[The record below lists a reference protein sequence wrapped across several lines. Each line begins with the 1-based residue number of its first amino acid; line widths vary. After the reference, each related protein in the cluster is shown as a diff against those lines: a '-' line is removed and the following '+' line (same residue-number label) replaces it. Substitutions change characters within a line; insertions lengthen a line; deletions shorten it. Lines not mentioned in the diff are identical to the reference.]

1 MLSKEDKQKIR
12 RLQSYHCSIKEVKGK
27 PVTDDGKPFIIPS
40 YPELLAKAIA
50 DIEELGFANVVRT
63 SPNKANC
70 IVRVF
75 STEHHK
81 YNTELTY
88 NLFHF
93 LHQEQFDVDGWVRM
107 QHYGHPLWPFQVHQ
121 VALSGWAGHIH
132 SRLCRLLFAYWLIK
146 KQRPGTFPAA
156 ASFFHIWYK

>member
-50 DIEELGFANVVRT
+50 DIEELGFAKRRAHISQQT
-63 SPNKANC
+63 TKLS

-88 NLFHF
+88 NLFGTIFYTKSNLTWTAEFGCNTMDIRYDRFKSIRWLCQDEQVIFTHDF
-93 LHQEQFDVDGWVRM
+93 ADFYLHIG
-107 QHYGHPLWPFQVHQ
+107 
-121 VALSGWAGHIH
+121 
-132 SRLCRLLFAYWLIK
+132 
-146 KQRPGTFPAA
+146 
-156 ASFFHIWYK
+156 

>member
-12 RLQSYHCSIKEVKGK
+12 RLQSYHCSIKEVTGK

-88 NLFHF
+88 NLFGTIFYTKSNLTWTAEFGCNTMDIRYDRFKSIRWLCQDEQVIFTHDF
-93 LHQEQFDVDGWVRM
+93 ADFYLHIG
-107 QHYGHPLWPFQVHQ
+107 
-121 VALSGWAGHIH
+121 
-132 SRLCRLLFAYWLIK
+132 
-146 KQRPGTFPAA
+146 
-156 ASFFHIWYK
+156 